1 VKDYIT
7 ILDDLVLSPDVSK
20 DILYLKKA
28 IENDEEVDAAISQR
42 LVNSAVTG
50 DIEALAFVLAI
61 IVKNTRGDE

>member
-1 VKDYIT
+1 MKDYIT